1 MRPMMLRGLVAVF
14 TLAGAALALP
24 AQQPRAV
31 RVGQPVT
38 GTLTEDDP
46 RIQQKG
52 AFHVY
57 TLEAAA
63 GARFVV
69 TMSSDDVDS
78 YVWVARR
85 VGPLT
90 EEVVSDDDS
99 GGGSNARLRFRAAA
113 AGTYLVVAQS
123 LDVAAKGAYELR
135 VEAAAPSAPAV
146 PVALALGAVR
156 EGMLSDES
164 PVTETE
170 SPEVPYQLYTFV
182 GKGQRVRV
190 AVRSGAFDAFVR
202 VTKVTAGG
210 ETEVGTDDDSGGG
223 TDAQL
228 TFTADGEYR
237 IYARGLADD
246 ARGAFTIAA
255 NEVAVRPIA
264 TRAVAPG
271 ETVQGTLS
279 ASTDHELEDRRLV
292 QHFTITGRPGE
303 RYTVTLRS
311 SDFDAFL
318 QWGEMG
324 ANGFTADTE
333 DDDGAGDTD
342 AKLDVTIPASGTWV
356 IRASSLEGGKS
367 GAFRLEV
374 AARRSK

>member
-1 MRPMMLRGLVAVF
+1 MRPMMLRGLVAVS
-14 TLAGAALALP
+14 TLAGAAVVLP

-38 GTLTEDDP
+38 GTLTADDP
-46 RIQQKG
+46 RIAQRG
-52 AFHVY
+52 AFHAY
-57 TLEAAA
+57 TIEAAA
-63 GARFVV
+63 GARFII
-69 TMSSDDVDS
+69 TMMSDDVDS

-90 EEVVSDDDS
+90 EELVSDDDS
-99 GGGSNARLRFRAAA
+99 GGGSNARLRFRAPA

-123 LDVAAKGAYELR
+123 LDVEAKGAYELR
-135 VEAAAPSAPAV
+135 VEAAPPSAVAV
-146 PVALALGAVR
+146 PVALTLGAVR
-156 EGMLSDES
+156 EGTLTEES

-170 SPEVPYQLYTFV
+170 TPEVPYQLYTLT
-182 GKGQRVRV
+182 GKGERVRV
-190 AVRSGAFDAFVR
+190 SVRSGAFDAAMR

-223 TDAQL
+223 TDAQM

-237 IYARGLADD
+237 IYAKGLADD
-246 ARGAFTIAA
+246 ARGAFTISAS
-255 NEVAVRPIA
+255 EVAVRPIA

-279 ASTDHELEDRRLV
+279 AATDHELEDGRLV

-311 SDFDAFL
+311 GDFDAFL
-318 QWGEMG
+318 QWGTMG
-324 ANGFTADTE
+324 AAGFTADTE
-333 DDDGAGDTD
+333 DDDSAGDTD

-356 IRASSLEGGKS
+356 LRASSLEGGKS

-374 AARRSK
+374 TARRSK

>member
-1 MRPMMLRGLVAVF
+1 MRPMMLRGLVAF
-14 TLAGAALALP
+14 STLAGAAVALP

-46 RIQQKG
+46 RIGQKG

-57 TLEAAA
+57 TIEAAA
-63 GARFVV
+63 GARFIV
-69 TMSSDDVDS
+69 TMMSEDVDS

-90 EEVVSDDDS
+90 EEIVSDDDS
-99 GGGSNARLRFRAAA
+99 GGGSNARLRFRAPA
-113 AGTYLVVAQS
+113 AGTYYVVAQS
-123 LDVAAKGAYELR
+123 LDAASQGAYELR
-135 VEAAAPSAPAV
+135 VEDAPPSAPAV

-156 EGMLSDES
+156 EGTLSDES
-164 PVTETE
+164 PTTETE
-170 SPEVPYQLYTFV
+170 SPEVPYQLYTLT

-190 AVRSGAFDAFVR
+190 AMRSGAFDAFVR
-202 VTKVTAGG
+202 VTKVTADG
-210 ETEVGTDDDSGGG
+210 ETEIGTDDDSGGG
-223 TDAQL
+223 TDALL

-237 IYARGLADD
+237 VYARGLADD

-255 NEVAVRPIA
+255 NEITVRPIA

-279 ASTDHELEDRRLV
+279 AATDHELEDGRLV

-303 RYTVTLRS
+303 RYTVTMRS
-311 SDFDAFL
+311 SEFDAYL
-318 QWGEMG
+318 QWGSMG
-324 ANGFTADTE
+324 ADGFTADSE

-356 IRASSLEGGKS
+356 VRASSLERGKT

-374 AARRSK
+374 TARRSK